1 MQSLIKS
8 LENKDHV
15 ERILKEQPDLD
26 INTKDTHGD
35 TILHYASRM
44 HNLPVIDLLVQ
55 YGADI
60 EAVNE
65 HGRRPIHEAIDSE
78 DCIAYFI
85 DHKVDVN
92 AMKRGDWTPLMIAAS
107 KGNRKVVEMLVKA
120 GALLNRTTKDGRT
133 ALYLAVQEGHIDMAK
148 YLADIYPEAIAQ
160 PTKSGRLPVQAAAS
174 LMHETAA
181 YEITSH
187 LLSLAPSSVLTHR
200 DHSGRNLLLD
210 AAVSQN
216 LKILKYLLDQGADP
230 NDRDALGRSIIHHA
244 AMVGHLNVLRLL
256 ESVPNVQWDAPDS
269 WDSWTAL
276 MHAARQGYLDI
287 ICYLV
292 ETIRVDKDHKDKHGR
307 DAQEISVLWGHKDVA
322 SYLCGVSM

>member
-1 MQSLIKS
+1 MFIY
-8 LENKDHV
+8 
-15 ERILKEQPDLD
+15 IY
-26 INTKDTHGD
+26 IN
-35 TILHYASRM
+35 I
-44 HNLPVIDLLVQ
+44 
-55 YGADI
+55 
-60 EAVNE
+60 
-65 HGRRPIHEAIDSE
+65 
-78 DCIAYFI
+78 
-85 DHKVDVN
+85 
-92 AMKRGDWTPLMIAAS
+92 AS

-244 AMVGHLNVLRLL
+244 AMVGHLNVLHLL
-256 ESVPNVQWDAPDS
+256 ESVPNVQWNAPDS

-292 ETIRVDKDHKDKHGR
+292 EIIRVDKGHKDKHGR
-307 DAQEISVLWGHKDVA
+307 DAQDISVLWGHKDVA

>member
-1 MQSLIKS
+1 MFIY
-8 LENKDHV
+8 
-15 ERILKEQPDLD
+15 IY
-26 INTKDTHGD
+26 IN
-35 TILHYASRM
+35 I
-44 HNLPVIDLLVQ
+44 
-55 YGADI
+55 
-60 EAVNE
+60 
-65 HGRRPIHEAIDSE
+65 
-78 DCIAYFI
+78 
-85 DHKVDVN
+85 
-92 AMKRGDWTPLMIAAS
+92 AS

-133 ALYLAVQEGHIDMAK
+133 ALYLAVQEGKKKKERKRKTDSSNLFLLLLLLILGHIDMAK

-244 AMVGHLNVLRLL
+244 AMVGHLNVLHLL
-256 ESVPNVQWDAPDS
+256 ESVPNVQWNAPDS

-292 ETIRVDKDHKDKHGR
+292 EIIRVDKGHKDKHGR
-307 DAQEISVLWGHKDVA
+307 DAQEICKRLLNLLGRTFVLT
-322 SYLCGVSM
+322 